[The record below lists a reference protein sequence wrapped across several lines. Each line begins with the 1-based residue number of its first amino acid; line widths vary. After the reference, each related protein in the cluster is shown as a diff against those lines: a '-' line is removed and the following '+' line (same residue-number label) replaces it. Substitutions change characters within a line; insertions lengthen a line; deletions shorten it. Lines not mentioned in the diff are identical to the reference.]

1 MFERDPQQ
9 QAREVTERDFRDAK
23 EWYIGLYNGKQPPV
37 KKTKTQNLVSTL
49 SRESVEGPERGEAN
63 QVQPE
68 VDIRREEAVEEVG
81 KRLSRVD
88 FLIGTQESCDQT
100 LTSSQLTML
109 RFTTV

>member
-1 MFERDPQQ
+1 M
-9 QAREVTERDFRDAK
+9 
-23 EWYIGLYNGKQPPV
+23 I
-37 KKTKTQNLVSTL
+37 TL

-88 FLIGTQESCDQT
+88 FLIGT
-100 LTSSQLTML
+100 
-109 RFTTV
+109 